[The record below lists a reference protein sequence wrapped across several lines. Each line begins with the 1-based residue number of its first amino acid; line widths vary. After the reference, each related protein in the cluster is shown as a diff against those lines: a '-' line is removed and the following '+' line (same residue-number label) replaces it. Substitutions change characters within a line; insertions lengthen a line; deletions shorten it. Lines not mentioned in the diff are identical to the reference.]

1 MTDGSFGT
9 TKKVVPKELET
20 KVPPKDIPKG
30 GQALMCLYREP
41 GVVYKSY
48 LVAPF
53 FLFFFFFPKYFMVYL
68 ELVLAKC
75 SGILYALKLS

>member
-1 MTDGSFGT
+1 MTDGSFRT

-48 LVAPF
+48 LVALF
-53 FLFFFFFPKYFMVYL
+53 FLFFSKIFHGLFRICLGKMFGYIV
-68 ELVLAKC
+68 C
-75 SGILYALKLS
+75 T

>member
-1 MTDGSFGT
+1 MTDGSFRT

-53 FLFFFFFPKYFMVYL
+53 FLFFFYFSKIFHGLFRISLGKMFGYIV
-68 ELVLAKC
+68 C
-75 SGILYALKLS
+75 T